1 MFEDQELSRDDKNAK
16 YRFKKDGKRHCLII
30 QEATVEDCGMYF
42 VYTNGGQS
50 KGELIVEGKIGSL
63 LAGPSPVVSLVVLH
77 I

>member
-1 MFEDQELSRDDKNAK
+1 MMCNCRMFEDQELSRDDKNAK

-50 KGELIVEGKIGSL
+50 KGELIVEGKI
-63 LAGPSPVVSLVVLH
+63 
-77 I
+77 